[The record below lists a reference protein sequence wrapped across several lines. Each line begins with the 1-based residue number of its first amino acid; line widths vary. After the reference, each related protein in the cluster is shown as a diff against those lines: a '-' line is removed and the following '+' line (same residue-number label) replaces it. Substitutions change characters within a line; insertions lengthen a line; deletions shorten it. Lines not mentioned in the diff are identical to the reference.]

1 MKPPQAP
8 YRVSLV
14 VIPEAMTFTLS
25 GLYEVLNSFGMLATH
40 DHALPREPPFRAEMV
55 ALARGLCQTATGL
68 PAQAHASIA
77 EVGRTDLVII
87 PSVMVQGGEWVKGRH
102 PDVVRWLRAM
112 HENGATLCSAC
123 SGLLLLAET
132 ELLSGKEATMH
143 WAYEQT
149 FRRNFPDVQLRLEEV
164 LVTAGERQ
172 EFVMSGASMAWHDLV
187 LYLID
192 RYVGTASAQSIA
204 RFFGMRWHD
213 DGQSP
218 YISFAPSTTHG
229 DAAVSDAQAWLER
242 SFSIANPVDEMVQRS
257 GIPERSFKRRFTH
270 ATGIAPLDYVQRL
283 RVEFAKRRLE
293 QSDAAIDEIS
303 WAVGCGRA
311 ASLSAMSATRIRPF
325 SGGCSRASRGSRPVS
340 TGAGIACP
348 APRRAP
354 PSQPDED
361 SPKRFQIG
369 MNRLFARSNKI
380 DLQQPRSQV
389 GFGSGAEI
397 IQLSN
402 KFPLYSM

>member
-8 YRVSLV
+8 YRVSLMV
-14 VIPEAMTFTLS
+14 VPEAMTFTLS

-55 ALARGLCQTATGL
+55 ALARGFCPTATGL
-68 PAQAHASIA
+68 PVQAHASIA
-77 EVGRTDLVII
+77 EIGRTDLVII

-102 PDVVRWLRAM
+102 PEVVRWLRAM

-218 YISFAPSTTHG
+218 YISFAPSTAHG
-229 DAAVSDAQAWLER
+229 DAAVADAQGWLER
-242 SFSIANPVDEMVQRS
+242 SFSIANPVEEMVKRS
-257 GIPERSFKRRFTH
+257 GIPERSFKRRFTQ

-283 RVEFAKRRLE
+283 RIEFAKRRLE
-293 QSDAAIDEIS
+293 QSDAAVEEIS
-303 WAVGCGRA
+303 WAVGYEDPAFFRRLFTRVTGVPPGVYRRRYRVPGPAARA
-311 ASLSAMSATRIRPF
+311 AVAARREAAQGLL
-325 SGGCSRASRGSRPVS
+325 GS
-340 TGAGIACP
+340 
-348 APRRAP
+348 
-354 PSQPDED
+354 D
-361 SPKRFQIG
+361 
-369 MNRLFARSNKI
+369 
-380 DLQQPRSQV
+380 
-389 GFGSGAEI
+389 
-397 IQLSN
+397 
-402 KFPLYSM
+402 